1 MHLYIHIPFCASFC
15 SYCDFYSVKLLSL
28 REKYV
33 EALCREIASYAKYEG
48 SAADTIYIGGGTP
61 SVLPL
66 GQLRKIIGTVRAN
79 FSLSALKEFTIEVN
93 PDDITPEYASG
104 LKSSGINRVSMGV
117 QSFDNAALEW
127 MNRRHNADDAVRAY
141 SILRNA
147 GFENIS
153 LDLIFGYSMLTDEAW
168 MKNLEKIAVLA
179 PEHISAYQM
188 SIEPGS
194 LIASMAREGKKV
206 LHSPERCAEQYA
218 MLQQFLSAHG
228 YRQYEISNFAK
239 AEDDG
244 SCRIAIHNSSYWS
257 GEPYRGFGP
266 GAHSYSGI
274 LHGQDGIFAIRSW
287 NLPLVKRYCA
297 YFSEIPEHGG
307 FTERKPVS
315 GSERLNAA
323 DIFNET
329 VMLGLR
335 TCDGLDLDRLRE
347 ISPALLEKKGPEMER
362 MLKRSDLLS
371 EGNKIKIP
379 SERLFVSDGIIRDL
393 FI

>member
-79 FSLSALKEFTIEVN
+79 FSLSALREFTIEVN

-147 GFENIS
+147 A
-153 LDLIFGYSMLTDEAW
+153 DE
-168 MKNLEKIAVLA
+168 
-179 PEHISAYQM
+179 H
-188 SIEPGS
+188 
-194 LIASMAREGKKV
+194 RTGK
-206 LHSPERCAEQYA
+206 
-218 MLQQFLSAHG
+218 
-228 YRQYEISNFAK
+228 
-239 AEDDG
+239 
-244 SCRIAIHNSSYWS
+244 
-257 GEPYRGFGP
+257 PYR
-266 GAHSYSGI
+266 
-274 LHGQDGIFAIRSW
+274 LHGA
-287 NLPLVKRYCA
+287 
-297 YFSEIPEHGG
+297 
-307 FTERKPVS
+307 
-315 GSERLNAA
+315 
-323 DIFNET
+323 
-329 VMLGLR
+329 
-335 TCDGLDLDRLRE
+335 
-347 ISPALLEKKGPEMER
+347 
-362 MLKRSDLLS
+362 
-371 EGNKIKIP
+371 
-379 SERLFVSDGIIRDL
+379 
-393 FI
+393 